1 MRQCVYYSAVFIV
14 AGFLGLTV
22 GGVSA
27 ARASTEQ
34 ASQQSDVIAS
44 VNGVPIYRSA
54 LLRELEAMAR
64 KYKISS
70 TKFASKEAEQRQYR
84 SILDKLITVE
94 LVRQAVHAKPVPDVE
109 ARVSERINELK
120 SKAHSEEEFLKGL
133 AKSNKNLDSLK
144 EEVRETILFEEYIK
158 RNKLK
163 EVTVSDQEIEQYYKQ
178 NMKNFMNPERIKT
191 RHILIAADAK
201 SGAEAAEKALQK
213 AREVREK
220 ILKEKN
226 FAEVAREASSC
237 SSAGEGGDLGFI
249 ERGYMPAAFDKV
261 AFELKPGEISE
272 PVKTRFGYH
281 IIEVMERQAESPKS
295 LAEVKGFIA
304 KYLSSAKEQEQ
315 MNAHVAELK
324 RTAKIEISLK

>member
-1 MRQCVYYSAVFIV
+1 MRQCVYYSAVLIIAVFF
-14 AGFLGLTV
+14 GWTV
-22 GGVSA
+22 VGVSA
-27 ARASTEQ
+27 AHASTEQ
-34 ASQQSDVIAS
+34 ASQQADVVAS
-44 VNGVPIYRSA
+44 VNGVPIYRSS
-54 LLRELEAMAR
+54 LLHEWEAMVR

-109 ARVSERINELK
+109 ARMSERINELK

-178 NMKNFMNPERIKT
+178 NMKSFMNPEQIKT
-191 RHILIAADAK
+191 RHIIIAAEAK
-201 SGAEAAEKALQK
+201 AGAEAAEKALQK
-213 AREVREK
+213 AREVRER

-226 FAEVAREASSC
+226 FAEVAKEVSSC
-237 SSAGEGGDLGFI
+237 TSAAEGGDLGFI

-281 IIEVMERQAESPKS
+281 IIEVMERKAESPKS

-304 KYLSSAKEQEQ
+304 KYLSKAKEQEQ